1 MEKLGAVDGDTVRR
15 PATEADRLRYQE
27 PSELA
32 YAGVNAATLGGVAQ
46 AVVITLCICALIAGI
61 PNGAIPLLIFAGI
74 CQLFAFRAFA
84 IAIGRIVVASARL
97 RSQPGAT
104 RDSDDS
110 KATFIE

>member
-1 MEKLGAVDGDTVRR
+1 MEKLGAVNGDTVRR
-15 PATEADRLRYQE
+15 PATEADRLKYQE

-32 YAGVNAATLGGVAQ
+32 YAGVNAATLGGAAQ
-46 AVVITLCICALIAGI
+46 AAGI
-61 PNGAIPLLIFAGI
+61 ALCVCGLVARTPDVAFPLVIFAGI

-84 IAIGRIVVASARL
+84 IAMGRIVVASARL

>member
-1 MEKLGAVDGDTVRR
+1 MEKLGAVEGDTVRR

-46 AVVITLCICALIAGI
+46 AAAIALAI
-61 PNGAIPLLIFAGI
+61 GALVARVPDVAFPLAIFGGI
-74 CQLFAFRAFA
+74 CQLVAFRAFA
-84 IAIGRIVVASARL
+84 IAIGRLVVASARL